1 MGGEGMDSK
10 GPLGGRK
17 RRWED
22 NIRMDLKEIGW
33 VVVDWI
39 HVAQDK
45 DQWLTVVNTVVNLLV
60 P

>member
-33 VVVDWI
+33 VVVDWMPL
-39 HVAQDK
+39 AQGRV
-45 DQWLTVVNTVVNLLV
+45 QWRAVVNTIMNLWV
-60 P
+60 S